1 MKFHALTVRN
11 FKGITETTV
20 EFPDTGVIIIEG
32 PNEAGKS
39 SLIEAIDLLFR
50 YKDSS
55 SHKAITEAHPIGE
68 DESPYVELEASI
80 GPYRFSYAKRWA
92 KRGANGARGRGGKTT
107 LHITT
112 PRTENHS
119 GVAAHERATEI
130 LEEYVDTPLWDALR
144 LLQGS
149 ELAPI
154 CLEGSTQLRAALD
167 AASGAGTDAGG
178 DGDTILTAVE
188 SEYTRYFT
196 PSTGRPKGE
205 YEKALA
211 HVAAAQEQRDAAQ
224 RAVEEVDRDVKRHAN
239 ISASIVDLRVK
250 VQETENQAR
259 QWATRREQAD
269 TARER
274 EAAAKHAL
282 TEALRV
288 QEDSQSQAARRE
300 VLIDDVA
307 GRVQQVQEAEKDFA
321 AAAQQRTQMATRA
334 EQVGEEITQAESH
347 SRVCRRAVAA
357 ARQRRRQGALEQ
369 EKQRLSERVARV
381 DDVAARL
388 GRARN
393 ELEELRVDAQLRE
406 KLEAAEREVEVAR
419 IAQRAASARVTGR
432 ALAGSAAVEVDGA
445 AVELGE
451 DESEWVLCEP
461 IEVVVPGVAAFR
473 WVPEAGAAEHIDQV
487 RRAEREVERLL
498 VEECGVDS
506 MQEAHRQA
514 SRRVV
519 VEAEIERGEAE
530 RSALLAG
537 DEISWMRDRLEEVEG
552 ALASMLLRTDGAED
566 KSDAADDGSEVAL
579 SALVEAEE
587 SAADEVE
594 RLRVRGEEAAVA
606 AAEAREAA
614 TAAEAN
620 LVAGRRELQV
630 RQSELEAARA
640 QLSDEDVNERVV
652 RAVAAVQEAQVEHEQ
667 ARQAAQEAATG
678 EEQLVAV
685 ERRVEGARSRLADAE
700 RELVRIEAVL
710 EQAGGQGRAE
720 QLDEAASQ
728 LEVAEHDAQ
737 VVTRRAEAARMLREV
752 LREHSAQA
760 KAAYVAPFRAEVE
773 RLGRLVYGPSF
784 HVVVAEDLQV
794 QERVLHGVNV
804 PFESLSSGA
813 KEQLSILVRLAV
825 AQLVEPGEGVPV
837 VIDDALGYSDPQ
849 RIVATTAA
857 FESIGERAQVVM
869 LTCTPGRYDGVRG
882 AEVVVVG
889 QDRYSVV

>member
-1 MKFHALTVRN
+1 MLVA
-11 FKGITETTV
+11 
-20 EFPDTGVIIIEG
+20 TGT
-32 PNEAGKS
+32 P
-39 SLIEAIDLLFR
+39 SLLLSR
-50 YKDSS
+50 
-55 SHKAITEAHPIGE
+55 ANTPAT
-68 DESPYVELEASI
+68 SP
-80 GPYRFSYAKRWA
+80 
-92 KRGANGARGRGGKTT
+92 
-107 LHITT
+107 
-112 PRTENHS
+112 
-119 GVAAHERATEI
+119 
-130 LEEYVDTPLWDALR
+130 
-144 LLQGS
+144 
-149 ELAPI
+149 
-154 CLEGSTQLRAALD
+154 
-167 AASGAGTDAGG
+167 
-178 DGDTILTAVE
+178 
-188 SEYTRYFT
+188 

-211 HVAAAQEQRDAAQ
+211 HVAAARERRDAAQ
-224 RAVEEVDRDVKRHAN
+224 RAVEEVYRDVKRHAN

-250 VQETENQAR
+250 VQEAENQAQ

-274 EAAAKHAL
+274 EAAAKQAL

-288 QEDSQSQAARRE
+288 QEDSQTQAARRE

-321 AAAQQRTQMATRA
+321 TAAQQRTQMATRA

-347 SRVCRRAVAA
+347 SRACRRAVAA
-357 ARQRRRQGALEQ
+357 ARQRRRWSALEQ

-406 KLEAAEREVEVAR
+406 KLETAEREVEAAR

-461 IEVVVPGVAAFR
+461 IEVVLPGVAAFR
-473 WVPEAGAAEHIDQV
+473 WVPEAGAAERIDQV

-498 VEECGVDS
+498 EECGVES

-537 DEISWMRDRLEEVEG
+537 DEIGWMRDRLEEVEG
-552 ALASMLLRTDGAED
+552 ALASVPLRMDGAED
-566 KSDAADDGSEVAL
+566 KSDAADDGSEAAL

-606 AAEAREAA
+606 AAQAREAA

-630 RQSELEAARA
+630 RQSELEEARA

-652 RAVAAVQEAQVEHEQ
+652 CAVAAVQEAQVQHEQ

-685 ERRVEGARSRLADAE
+685 ERRVEGARSRLTDAE

-737 VVTRRAEAARMLREV
+737 VVTRRAEAVRLLREV
-752 LREHSAQA
+752 LREHSVQA

-857 FESIGERAQVVM
+857 FETIGERAQVVM

-882 AEVVVVG
+882 ARVVAVG
-889 QDRYSVV
+889 QERFSVV